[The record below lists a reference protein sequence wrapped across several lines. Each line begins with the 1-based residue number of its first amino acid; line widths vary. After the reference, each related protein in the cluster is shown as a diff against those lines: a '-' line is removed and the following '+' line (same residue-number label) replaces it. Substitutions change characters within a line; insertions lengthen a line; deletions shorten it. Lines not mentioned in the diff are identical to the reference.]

1 MKKLLSNLNFIAIA
15 LILVGFSLR
24 QTFGKSNIWA
34 ILLLIAGIGCFA
46 VYLFLNRRRFKEKNS
61 RLNFIF
67 ASNILVIVVLMIAI
81 VAAVNYLG
89 TKVHKRF
96 DFTVGKAHSIADQSI
111 QVVKN
116 LKKEL
121 NVKAFF
127 AEGNPSLYRFK
138 SLMGIYG
145 YYTDKLKVETIDPY
159 KNPAMVKRYEIKNDG
174 TIVFEYDKKDTR
186 IEETSEE
193 AITNAMIKVS
203 RVEEKTIYFTQ
214 GHGEPDIDK
223 TEKTGFSDVKNNLE
237 KLSYKV
243 KKIYLF
249 QEADIPENAAA
260 LVVAGP
266 QKPLFEKES
275 YLIDNFIFKRQGRVL
290 LMINPFEGNE
300 LRPLLGKVGLSLED
314 NVVVEVDPLSRFMGG
329 DYFMPVVA
337 KYPEHAITKNFGY
350 ATMFPLS
357 RGLAKVS
364 PLPKDVTVEML
375 ASSSPSSWGETQYE
389 AEMKTKKITKNPED
403 KSGPIDIAA
412 AVEISG
418 IGDRKGRVVVCGDS
432 DFATNDYYSF
442 QANGNFFNNIIAW
455 LAEEGDLIAIA
466 PKTTAPKTLRLTESG
481 SQLIFFYSLI
491 ILPLFVFIAGIG
503 IWLYRRK
510 L

>member
-1 MKKLLSNLNFIAIA
+1 MKKLLSNLNFIAIT
-15 LILVGFSLR
+15 LIVVGFSLR
-24 QTFGKSNIWA
+24 QTFGKGNLWGIV
-34 ILLLIAGIGCFA
+34 LLALGIGCFA
-46 VYLFLNRRRFKEKNS
+46 VYLFLNRRRFKDKNS

-67 ASNILVIVVLMIAI
+67 ASNMLVIVVLVIAI
-81 VAAVNYLG
+81 VAAFNYLG
-89 TKVHKRF
+89 TKIHKRF
-96 DFTVGKAHSIADQSI
+96 DFTTGKIHSISDQSI
-111 QVVKN
+111 QVAKN

-121 NVKAFF
+121 TIKAFL
-127 AEGNPSLYRFK
+127 AKENPSLGRFK
-138 SLMGIYG
+138 SLMSIYG
-145 YYTDKLKVETIDPY
+145 YYTDKLKIETIDPY
-159 KNPAMVKRYEIKNDG
+159 QNPAEVKRYEIKSDG

-203 RVEEKTIYFTQ
+203 RVEEKTIYFIQ
-214 GHGEPDIDK
+214 GHGEPDMEK
-223 TEKTGFSDVKNNLE
+223 TEKTGFSEVKNNLE

-243 KKIYLF
+243 KKLYLF
-249 QEADIPENAAA
+249 QEADVPENAAA

-266 QKPLFEKES
+266 QKPLFEKET
-275 YLIDNFIFKRQGRVL
+275 YLIENFIFKRHGRVL

-300 LRPLLGKVGLSLED
+300 LKPLLGKLGLTLED

-350 ATMFPLS
+350 ATMFPLC

-364 PLPKDVTVEML
+364 PLPKDVTVDLM
-375 ASSSPSSWGETQYE
+375 ASTSPSSWGETNYE
-389 AEMKTKKITKNPED
+389 AEMKTKKITKGPED
-403 KSGPIDIAA
+403 KNGPVDIAA
-412 AVEISG
+412 AIEISG
-418 IGDRKGRVVVCGDS
+418 MGTQKGRVVVCGDS
-432 DFATNDYYSF
+432 DFATNEYYSF

-491 ILPLFVFIAGIG
+491 ILPLLVFIAGIG